1 MTDPTSRIFRSKKL
15 PARYMAIVVPFI
27 LSVKMTFIV
36 SGIATLKSLGPASG
50 FFGNWMASWALSWV
64 VAFPVLLVMLPIVR
78 RLANLVV
85 EQPGMPCLK
94 SDITDCRSLDLLPD

>member
-36 SGIATLKSLGPASG
+36 SGISTLKGLGVADG
-50 FFGNWMASWALSWV
+50 FWRAWMSSWGLSWV

-78 RLANLVV
+78 RMADLFV
-85 EQPGMPCLK
+85 EQPGMP
-94 SDITDCRSLDLLPD
+94 RR

>member
-1 MTDPTSRIFRSKKL
+1 MTESNPRASRLRKL
-15 PARYMAIVVPFI
+15 PPRSMAIVVPFL

-36 SGIATLKSLGPASG
+36 SGISTVKSLGLAPG
-50 FFGNWMASWALSWV
+50 FLSTWMSAWLLSWI

-85 EQPGMPCLK
+85 EQPGMP
-94 SDITDCRSLDLLPD
+94 RS